1 MSFSLGAQPL
11 KLWRIIGAALLLAL
25 LGGCSAVRLAYNNGH
40 EVAWWWV
47 TDYLDV
53 QGEDST
59 TLRQAVHQIHEWHRR
74 EQLAPSIEL
83 IKSWQRPVT
92 GDLSS
97 EQVCRM
103 VDELWQRAA
112 ELSGLVQALDPAALQ
127 VLSRLS
133 PRQLA
138 HMEREFAKS
147 NRKFREKYVD
157 VTPPQLLQ
165 ARFDSGLSRAGWL
178 YGSLSR
184 PQEQAL
190 RTALMAAPW
199 DTRQSYESRLRR
211 QQDVLQTLRSLS
223 QSQSSPE
230 QTRTVLRALL
240 SRQFDPQDPA
250 DRARLTTLRQQ
261 SCQILAQLHASTTAA
276 QRARAQDKL
285 AGTAADLASL
295 LPVQSATAVGGSAR

>member
-1 MSFSLGAQPL
+1 M
-11 KLWRIIGAALLLAL
+11 LAL

-230 QTRTVLRALL
+230 QTRTVLRAML

-285 AGTAADLASL
+285 AGTAADLTSL

>member
-1 MSFSLGAQPL
+1 MLV
-11 KLWRIIGAALLLAL
+11 L

-230 QTRTVLRALL
+230 QTRSVLRALL